1 MVRVKNNLY
10 LYIYKH
16 RVIRS
21 IHHMIYKT
29 RRHINGRRHRL
40 YHGSS
45 KKVLKGGNKINAL
58 TEIQENIIREVT
70 RIITTQKHRVRIGDN
85 VTGDHVEMLITGTI
99 GDIIRQSNIGN
110 SSMPSPTPVSAAPK
124 KSIRAAA
131 AITAIQRASSLL
143 KSEKSKTD

>member
-1 MVRVKNNLY
+1 
-10 LYIYKH
+10 
-16 RVIRS
+16 
-21 IHHMIYKT
+21 
-29 RRHINGRRHRL
+29 
-40 YHGSS
+40 
-45 KKVLKGGNKINAL
+45 VLKGGNKINAL